1 MCILLLMLSLF
12 SGIYDSKSRE
22 SDIVEE
28 DDVFETNDIELDDM

>member
-1 MCILLLMLSLF
+1 MRLLIDASV
-12 SGIYDSKSRE
+12 IYDSKSRE

>member
-1 MCILLLMLSLF
+1 MLSLF